1 MRLDHAHV
9 RGSALPNGPIP
20 IPSDLKL
27 APAKPGTLRRLRRV
41 WRSRKALKGVTQ
53 WVIDW
58 GIPLLGG
65 AALLYF
71 YAARSTS
78 PSEVYKTFTLI
89 DDPKGLSLWAS
100 SLIGWLVVP
109 AIIGGVAGHVITTR
123 ISSAKSI
130 STQTLFRQRRMA
142 QRLRLPGRIDDL
154 RRYFHGPVPQQY
166 FVDVWV
172 RIAHR
177 NDWDRAQDHWE
188 VFIRDILST
197 RQYAHL
203 DRHEGLRQ
211 AQGTARLTLA
221 VTARVGQ
228 CIVCERRR

>member
-1 MRLDHAHV
+1 M
-9 RGSALPNGPIP
+9 
-20 IPSDLKL
+20 
-27 APAKPGTLRRLRRV
+27 
-41 WRSRKALKGVTQ
+41 KGITQ
-53 WVIDW
+53 WLIDW
-58 GIPLLGG
+58 GTPLLGG
-65 AALLYF
+65 AAVLYV

-78 PSEVYKTFTLI
+78 PSEVYKAFTLI
-89 DDPKGLSLWAS
+89 EPPERFSLWAS
-100 SLIGWLVVP
+100 SLIGWLLVP
-109 AIIGGVAGHVITTR
+109 AIIGGVAGHVIATR

-130 STQTLFRQRRMA
+130 STETLFRQRTLG
-142 QRLRLPGRIDDL
+142 QRLKPPGRIDDL
-154 RRYFHGPVPQQY
+154 RPYFHGSVPQQY

-188 VFIRDILST
+188 VFIRDMLST
-197 RQYAHL
+197 QQYAHV

-221 VTARVGQ
+221 VTARVGH